1 MKILV
6 FTDVH
11 ANALHL
17 KKIEEKVRKEKPD
30 IIIDLGDTASFGRY
44 LKAVLKRLNNLKKPV
59 YILPGN
65 PPHETEPEVQKACKA
80 FKNLKYIHRKIL
92 KINDYTLV
100 FHGGGGF
107 YHGKKGL
114 MRDEDFDKFIKGNK
128 TKLKGKILFFTHAP
142 PAYTKIDYLDWMN
155 GHAGCP
161 SYAAFIKKYKP
172 ILSLSGHLHE
182 NFTVK
187 QKIGKTLVCNPGPQ
201 GMVFKL

>member
-6 FTDVH
+6 FTDLH
-11 ANALHL
+11 ANKQHL
-17 KKIEEKVRKEKPD
+17 KKIEEKVRREKPD
-30 IIIDLGDTASFGRY
+30 FIIDLGDTAVYGSH
-44 LKAVLKRLNNLKKPV
+44 LKETYARLNKIKKTI

-65 PPHETEPEVQKACKA
+65 PPHETSPEVQRKCKA
-80 FKNLKYIHRKIL
+80 FKNLKFAHRQIL
-92 KINDYTLV
+92 KINKYILV

-107 YHGKKGL
+107 YYGKKGL
-114 MRDEDFDKFIKGNK
+114 VGDKDFDKFIQENK
-128 TKLKGKILFFTHAP
+128 AKLKGKILFFTHAP

-182 NFTVK
+182 NFFVK
-187 QKIGKTLVCNPGPQ
+187 QKIGKTLICNPGPQ
-201 GMVFKL
+201 GMIFKL